1 MSKEAKFKKIES
13 KKEKESALAYLGFD
27 LCSLPYERE
36 DVFTEKSQKRLGYD
50 SFDYVPFT
58 TLDNFLLDNVYLI
71 THNSPTVSSVIAQKT
86 AYTIAGGLMAI
97 PSSQL
102 NPLRKVRE
110 LRAVEISDSELESFN
125 DFLIEV
131 NSQGQSMLDVIED
144 AGRHL
149 WSFGNAFLEVYIL
162 PNKELRFKV
171 LSPFL
176 CRPKKAPNGKMY
188 PEEIGV
194 SIEWQELG
202 STEVNV
208 TDYPI
213 FPKFEQIDGAQRSI
227 IHIKFDTPNF
237 YYWGAPDWIA
247 AKIWGELEYRM
258 AKYNQGKFE
267 NGFTPSAII
276 SAYGFTNK
284 PEAER
289 FVKSMKSC
297 FTGTGNNSKMFI
309 QALRDEASKMDV
321 QILDSKSEGEFIN
334 LAQLSR
340 EEIITASRWSQA
352 LAGLSTA
359 GQLGSNQQIRSEFD
373 IVYSNVIRPVQK
385 KIMRAVNKAIK
396 EGIKRGVSGL
406 SENVALDLLKAMP
419 VTFAGDVDPQEVL
432 FVNELREDLGRE
444 PIEGG
449 EIFIKSKSGNNG
461 NTNTN

>member
-1 MSKEAKFKKIES
+1 MSKDAKFKKIEG
-13 KKEKESALAYLGFD
+13 KKGKDSALAYLGFD
-27 LCSLPYERE
+27 LCSLPYKKE
-36 DVFTEKSQKRLGYD
+36 DVFAERSQKRLEQD
-50 SFDYVPFT
+50 TFDYIPFT
-58 TLDNFLLDNVYLI
+58 TLDNSLLDNIYLI
-71 THNSPTVSSVIAQKT
+71 THNSPTVSSIIAQKT
-86 AYTIAGGLMAI
+86 AYTIAGGLMAV

-102 NPLRKVRE
+102 NPLKKVRE
-110 LRAVEISDSELESFN
+110 LRAVEISDDDLEEFN

-131 NSQGQSMLDVIED
+131 NGQGQSMIEVVED
-144 AGRHL
+144 AARNL
-149 WSFGNAFLEVYIL
+149 WSFGNCFLEVYIL

-176 CRPKKAPNGKMY
+176 CRPKKAPENQMY
-188 PEEIGV
+188 PKEVGV
-194 SIEWQELG
+194 SIQWQEIG
-202 STEVNV
+202 GTDYDVI
-208 TDYPI
+208 DYPI
-213 FPKFEQIDGAQRSI
+213 FPEFKKIDGAQRSI

-247 AKIWGELEYRM
+247 AKLWGELEYRM

-284 PEAER
+284 PEAEN
-289 FVKSMKSC
+289 FVNSMKSC

-309 QALRDEASKMDV
+309 QALRDETSKMDV
-321 QILDSKSEGEFIN
+321 QILDSQSDGEFLN

-385 KIMRAVNKAIK
+385 KIMRAINKAIK
-396 EGIKRGVSGL
+396 EGISRGVTGL
-406 SENVALDLLKAMP
+406 SSNIALDLLKVMP

-444 PIEGG
+444 PLEGG
-449 EIFIKSKSGNNG
+449 EIFINSKSGKNG
-461 NTNTN
+461 NTDTN